1 MKSRSVTK
9 FYSFSVHTLDNQSPN
24 IPCSELLPCTN
35 VHSKHAFLQL
45 ITLNCGR
52 LTKIS
57 DNSKNVH
64 VSL

>member
-9 FYSFSVHTLDNQSPN
+9 FYTFSALTLDNQSPK
-24 IPCSELLPCTN
+24 ILCAELLPCIN
-35 VHSKHAFLQL
+35 VQSKHAFLQW
-45 ITLNCGR
+45 ITLSCGR
-52 LTKIS
+52 LKKIS